1 MFLEYFAK
9 ILGMV
14 RSIDETVA
22 ITERDRERAKMAIKG
37 LLMTSTC
44 LLCIAFYFCIGFF
57 FDVFAEA
64 CPLLLIPIL
73 PCVYIGLTKKYR
85 KKLSIFIIIILLLAT
100 FGASFGVGLVA
111 TSKPGYGEKIISGHV
126 DTINYS
132 KSFMKKNYDI
142 NQKTQIKVWVPD
154 NYDSSKKY
162 PVMFV
167 LDGDN
172 LFDYAAQTASFFSSK
187 YYNADSII
195 VGIGYGYWNAT
206 FARGGLVRTKGS
218 NLRGR
223 WRDYV
228 FEDDTELDYTG
239 ALIGGSDKRGK
250 EFTDFVVNTVVKDVR
265 EKYSVDNQNS
275 TIFGHSLGAGVAA
288 YFLTQYRPTADTPFT
303 NFVIVDNAY
312 LDYYKAHLQEF
323 RDACIANGNKTYSTV
338 KTYRIWG
345 GEVNPDA
352 NSEQHNT
359 FTVLESFLVDGL
371 ENHFWI
377 PRKIDHSESQIVGI
391 DNAICLMLDFE
402 FGETQTGV

>member
-1 MFLEYFAK
+1 
-9 ILGMV
+9 MV

-22 ITERDRERAKMAIKG
+22 KTERDKERARLAITG
-37 LLMTSTC
+37 LLIAFVC
-44 LLCIAFYFCIGFF
+44 LLFISLYFVIGFF
-57 FDVFAEA
+57 FDAFAEA
-64 CPLLLIPIL
+64 CPILLIPII
-73 PCVYIGLTKKYR
+73 P
-85 KKLSIFIIIILLLAT
+85 SIFIARNKKLNKKLGIFLIVILILAT
-100 FGASFGVGLVA
+100 FGTSFTVGLYA
-111 TSKPGYGEKIISGHV
+111 TSKPGYGEKILSGHV

-142 NQKTQIKVWVPD
+142 NQKAQIKVWIPD
-154 NYDSSKKY
+154 NYDPSKKY

-172 LFDYAAQTASFFSSK
+172 LFDYAAQTASFFSTK
-187 YYNADSII
+187 YYNADAII
-195 VGIGYGYWNAT
+195 VGIGYGYWNGT

-218 NLRGR
+218 NLRGH
-223 WRDYV
+223 WRDYC

-250 EFTDFVVNTVVKDVR
+250 EFTDFVVNTVVKDIR

-275 TIFGHSLGAGVAA
+275 TIFGHSLGGGVAA

-312 LDYYKAHLQEF
+312 LEYYKAHLQEF
-323 RDACIANGNKTYSTV
+323 RDALIANGNKTYSTV

-345 GEVNPDA
+345 GEVNPAA

-359 FTVLESFLVDGL
+359 FTVLESYVVNGL

-377 PRKIDHSESQIVGI
+377 PRKIDHSESQIIGL
-391 DNAICLMLDFE
+391 DNALCLTLGFE
-402 FGETQTGV
+402 FGETETGI

>member
-1 MFLEYFAK
+1 
-9 ILGMV
+9 MV

-22 ITERDRERAKMAIKG
+22 ITERDRERTKMAIKG
-37 LLMTSTC
+37 LLMASTC

-73 PCVYIGLTKKYR
+73 PCVYICLTKKYR

-142 NQKTQIKVWVPD
+142 NQKAQIKVWVPD

-195 VGIGYGYWNAT
+195 VGIGYGYWNGT

-250 EFTDFVVNTVVKDVR
+250 EFTNFVVNTVVKDIR

-323 RDACIANGNKTYSTV
+323 RDALIANGNKTYSTV
-338 KTYRIWG
+338 KTYRICASPRG
-345 GEVNPDA
+345 RCR
-352 NSEQHNT
+352 
-359 FTVLESFLVDGL
+359 
-371 ENHFWI
+371 I
-377 PRKIDHSESQIVGI
+377 PAV
-391 DNAICLMLDFE
+391 
-402 FGETQTGV
+402 